1 MDCGFILA
9 FFLFVSVATCTE
21 DLLVRQVVDNVEG
34 HVEQQFNIFK
44 SKCNKNYTT
53 KEEHDYRFG
62 VFKARLEFLEERNK
76 INKAA
81 QKNYKFGINY
91 FSDLTYEE
99 RGKGYARVEP
109 DVEEILLIVF
119 VGVLSPYVVLL
130 LWRMMMRLFGYIV
143 KDAAYDVQLYDE
155 P

>member
-9 FFLFVSVATCTE
+9 FFLLVVVATCTE

-44 SKCNKNYTT
+44 SKYNKNYTT
-53 KEEHDYRFG
+53 KEEHDYQFC
-62 VFKARLEFLEERNK
+62 VFKAKLEFLEERNK